1 MTDVSRET
9 GTPPERYADLPALV
23 SYARI
28 LATIG
33 VERGLIGPREVP
45 RLWARHLQNCAVVAE
60 EERRAIPEGAR
71 VADIGSGAGLP
82 GLVWAIVRPDLEV
95 TLVEPLL
102 RRSTFLA
109 EVVEELDLAPRVH
122 VLRARAED
130 LSPASFDVVTA
141 RAVARL
147 DRLVHWTLPL
157 VRVGGWLVA
166 LKGAGAPEEVVEA
179 APGIRSLGGSPA
191 VIRTYGAGEVD
202 PPTTAIL
209 VHRES
214 LATRQQAQ
222 TRRP

>member
-1 MTDVSRET
+1 MIDVSRET
-9 GTPPERYADLPALV
+9 GGPPDRYSAFPALAA
-23 SYARI
+23 YARI

-33 VERGLIGPREVP
+33 VDRGLIGPREVP
-45 RLWARHLQNCAVVAE
+45 RLWPRHLQNCAVVAE
-60 EERRAIPEGAR
+60 EERRAIPAGAH

-82 GLVWAIVRPDLEV
+82 GIVWAIVRPDLDV

-109 EVVEELDLAPRVH
+109 EVVAELGLAARVH
-122 VLRARAED
+122 VLRARAEAVTA
-130 LSPASFDVVTA
+130 ASFDVVTA

-147 DRLVHWTLPL
+147 DRLVPWTLPL

-166 LKGAGAPEEVVEA
+166 LKGAGALEEA
-179 APGIRSLGGSPA
+179 AEAAAGIRTLGGAAPVVRA
-191 VIRTYGAGEVD
+191 YGAAELD

-214 LATRQQAQ
+214 LGSPRQP
-222 TRRP
+222 RRRRS